1 MQDKADD
8 ATTKIFE
15 KTIRKPKMKP
25 AFATASE
32 LPSSST
38 TKSKKDNEISNLNT
52 SQKHKIVDSAVFVIE
67 PPRKKVFLRND
78 VSCLLCF
85 Y

>member
-1 MQDKADD
+1 MQDKTDD

-15 KTIRKPKMKP
+15 KTNRKPKMKP
-25 AFATASE
+25 ASATASE
-32 LPSSST
+32 LPSAST
-38 TKSKKDNEISNLNT
+38 TKSKKDDEISNLNT
-52 SQKHKIVDSAVFVIE
+52 SQKHKIVDSVVFVIE